1 MNNIQLN
8 DNQQLLQALNNHAL
22 VSITDLTG
30 NSSYANDLFCET
42 SGYSAA
48 ELIGQNHS
56 IVNSGYHSDEFI
68 CHLWRTISNWTN
80 IINWTNIFNSRI
92 NNSKFVFN
100 NNFIFNCSSNDILS
114 RNIISSYFNN
124 PDNHL

>member
-8 DNQQLLQALNNHAL
+8 DNPQLLQALNNHAL

-30 NSSYANDLFCET
+30 NISYANDLFCET

-56 IVNSGYHSDEFI
+56 IVNSGHHSDVFI
-68 CHLWRTISNWTN
+68 CHLWRTISNGQVWHGDICN
-80 IINWTNIFNSRI
+80 R
-92 NNSKFVFN
+92 SKLGHLYWVSTTITPLFDEHGK
-100 NNFIFNCSSNDILS
+100 IQQYISIRRDIL
-114 RNIISSYFNN
+114 
-124 PDNHL
+124 LG